1 MNGSESQ
8 ATTLGVRHA
17 LLVYSSPSALFRRIE
32 DTGAYGWALVV
43 LLGLV
48 TLVGYVQVQTGL
60 LDRLVDEGTN
70 NRLRQIEDNRANLVE
85 RGQLRETMENARK
98 QGEFFKTI
106 KRLQVIVLS
115 PVKMLAEYLLIAA
128 SLYAVV
134 ALTGRK
140 PEYHTLMSICVYSGF
155 IELIAYILRVCM
167 MMYYGT
173 INIDTSLALLADPGQ
188 GTVLAAFDPFLM
200 WFWILVA
207 MGLIVTQQLSR
218 RMAIVS
224 CSMLCIVTMGLRVG
238 LSFAAVLGQA

>member
-1 MNGSESQ
+1 MDGSESQ

-48 TLVGYVQVQTGL
+48 TLVGYVQVQSGL
-60 LDRLVDEGTN
+60 LDRLVDERTEKN
-70 NRLRQIEDNRANLVE
+70 MEQIERDRTNLVE
-85 RGQLRETMENARK
+85 RGRLRETMENERK
-98 QGEFFKTI
+98 QGEFIKTLR
-106 KRLQVIVLS
+106 RLQVIVFS

-140 PEYHTLMSICVYSGF
+140 PEYNTLMSICVYSGF
-155 IELIAYILRVCM
+155 IELISYVLRVCM

-173 INIDTSLALLADPGQ
+173 MNVDTSLALLADPGQ
-188 GTVLAAFDPFLM
+188 GTVLAAFDPFLI

-224 CSMLCIVTMGLRVG
+224 CSMLCIATMGLRVG
-238 LSFAAVLGQA
+238 LSFAAALGQA

>member
-1 MNGSESQ
+1 MVGIESQ
-8 ATTLGVRHA
+8 PAQLGVRHA

-70 NRLRQIEDNRANLVE
+70 KSLKQIEDNRTNLVE

-98 QGEFFKTI
+98 QGEFFKTL
-106 KRLQVIVLS
+106 KRLQVIVFS

-173 INIDTSLALLADPGQ
+173 INVDTSLALLADPGR
-188 GTVLAAFDPFLM
+188 GTVLAAFDPFLI

-224 CSMLCIVTMGLRVG
+224 CSMLCIGTMGMRVG
-238 LSFAAVLGQA
+238 LSFAAQLGQT

>member
-1 MNGSESQ
+1 MDRIESQ
-8 ATTLGVRHA
+8 ETTLGVRHA

-60 LDRLVDEGTN
+60 LNRLVDERTN
-70 NRLRQIEDNRANLVE
+70 IRMRQIEDDRANLVD
-85 RGQLRETMENARK
+85 RGQLREVMENARQ
-98 QGEFFKTI
+98 QGEFSKTI
-106 KRLQVIVLS
+106 ARLWVIVVS

-155 IELIAYILRVCM
+155 IELIAYVLRVCM

-173 INIDTSLALLADPGQ
+173 INIDTSLALLADPGR
-188 GTVLAAFDPFLM
+188 GTVLAAFDPFLI

-207 MGLIVTQQLSR
+207 LGLIVTQQLSR

-224 CSMLCIVTMGLRVG
+224 CSMLCIATMGLRVG
-238 LSFAAVLGQA
+238 VSFAAAMGQA

>member
-1 MNGSESQ
+1 MDGIESQ
-8 ATTLGVRHA
+8 ETTLGVRHA

-60 LDRLVDEGTN
+60 LNRLVDERTN
-70 NRLRQIEDNRANLVE
+70 IRMRQIEDDRANLVD
-85 RGQLRETMENARK
+85 RGQLREVMENARQ
-98 QGEFFKTI
+98 QGEFSKTI
-106 KRLQVIVLS
+106 ARLWVIVVS

-155 IELIAYILRVCM
+155 IELIAYVLRVCM

-173 INIDTSLALLADPGQ
+173 INIDTSLALLADPGR
-188 GTVLAAFDPFLM
+188 GTVLAALDPFLI

-207 MGLIVTQQLSR
+207 LGLIVTQQLSR

-224 CSMLCIVTMGLRVG
+224 CSMLCIATMGLRVG
-238 LSFAAVLGQA
+238 VSFAAAMGQA

>member
-1 MNGSESQ
+1 MDRIESQ
-8 ATTLGVRHA
+8 ETTLGVRHA

-60 LDRLVDEGTN
+60 LNRLVDERTN
-70 NRLRQIEDNRANLVE
+70 IRMRHIEDDRANLVD
-85 RGQLRETMENARK
+85 RGQLREVMENARQ
-98 QGEFFKTI
+98 QGEFSKTI
-106 KRLQVIVLS
+106 ARLWVIVVS

-155 IELIAYILRVCM
+155 IELIAYVLRVCM
-167 MMYYGT
+167 MMYYVT
-173 INIDTSLALLADPGQ
+173 INIDTSLALLADPGR
-188 GTVLAAFDPFLM
+188 GTVLAAFDPFLI

-207 MGLIVTQQLSR
+207 LGLIVTQQLSR

-224 CSMLCIVTMGLRVG
+224 CSMLCIATMGLRVG
-238 LSFAAVLGQA
+238 VSFAAAMGQA

>member
-1 MNGSESQ
+1 MDGIESQ
-8 ATTLGVRHA
+8 ETTLGVRHA

-60 LDRLVDEGTN
+60 LNRLVDKRTN
-70 NRLRQIEDNRANLVE
+70 IRMRQIEDDRANLVD
-85 RGQLRETMENARK
+85 RGQLREVMENARQ
-98 QGEFFKTI
+98 QGEFSKTI
-106 KRLQVIVLS
+106 ARLWVIVVS

-155 IELIAYILRVCM
+155 IELIAYVLRVCM

-173 INIDTSLALLADPGQ
+173 ISIDTSLALLADPDR
-188 GTVLAAFDPFLM
+188 GTVLAAFDPFLI

-207 MGLIVTQQLSR
+207 LGLIVTQQLSR

-224 CSMLCIVTMGLRVG
+224 CSMLCIATMGLRVG
-238 LSFAAVLGQA
+238 VSFAAAMGQA

>member
-1 MNGSESQ
+1 M
-8 ATTLGVRHA
+8 
-17 LLVYSSPSALFRRIE
+17 YSSPSALFRRIE

-60 LDRLVDEGTN
+60 LDRLVDENTN
-70 NRLRQIEDNRANLVE
+70 NNLRRIEIDRANLVE
-85 RGQLRETMENARK
+85 RGRLRETLENERK
-98 QGEFFKTI
+98 TGEFVKTL
-106 KRLQVIVLS
+106 KRLQVIVFS

-140 PEYHTLMSICVYSGF
+140 PEYNTLMSICVYSGF
-155 IELIAYILRVCM
+155 IELISYILRVCM

-173 INIDTSLALLADPGQ
+173 MNVDTSLALLADPGR
-188 GTVLAAFDPFLM
+188 GTVLAAFDPFLI

-218 RMAIVS
+218 RMAIGS
-224 CSMLCIVTMGLRVG
+224 GSMLCIGTMGMRVG
-238 LSFAAVLGQA
+238 LSFSAQLGQT

>member
-1 MNGSESQ
+1 MVGSESQ
-8 ATTLGVRHA
+8 PAALGVRHA
-17 LLVYSSPSALFRRIE
+17 LLVYSSPSTLFRRVE

-43 LLGLV
+43 LLGLI

-60 LDRLVDEGTN
+60 LDRLVDESTEKG
-70 NRLRQIEDNRANLVE
+70 LAQIESDRANLVE
-85 RGQLRETMENARK
+85 RGQLREAIEAARK
-98 QGEFFKTI
+98 QGEFSKTI
-106 KRLQVIVLS
+106 ARLWVIVVS

-128 SLYAVV
+128 TLYAVV

-173 INIDTSLALLADPGQ
+173 INVNTSLALLADPGR
-188 GTVLAAFDPFLM
+188 GTMLAAFDPFLI

-207 MGLIVTQQLSR
+207 IGLIVTQQLSR

-224 CSMLCIVTMGLRVG
+224 CSMLCIMTMGLRVG
-238 LSFAAVLGQA
+238 LSFAAELGQA

>member
-1 MNGSESQ
+1 MDGNESQ
-8 ATTLGVRHA
+8 ATALGVRHA
-17 LLVYSSPSALFRRIE
+17 LLVYSSPSVLFRRIE

-48 TLVGYVQVQTGL
+48 TLAGYVQVQTGL
-60 LDRLVDEGTN
+60 LDRLVDENTN
-70 NRLRQIEDNRANLVE
+70 NNLRRIEVDQADLVDRGRLGDA
-85 RGQLRETMENARK
+85 MENERK
-98 QGEFFKTI
+98 TGEFIKTL

-140 PEYHTLMSICVYSGF
+140 PEYNTLMSICVYSGF
-155 IELIAYILRVCM
+155 IELISYILRVCM

-173 INIDTSLALLADPGQ
+173 MNIDTSLALLAHPGQ
-188 GTVLAAFDPFLM
+188 GTLLAAFDPFLI

-238 LSFAAVLGQA
+238 LSFAAALGPA

>member
-1 MNGSESQ
+1 MDGIESQ
-8 ATTLGVRHA
+8 ETTLGVRHA

-60 LDRLVDEGTN
+60 LNRLVDERTN
-70 NRLRQIEDNRANLVE
+70 IRMRQIEDDRANLVD
-85 RGQLRETMENARK
+85 RGQLREVMENARQ
-98 QGEFFKTI
+98 QGEFSKTI
-106 KRLQVIVLS
+106 ARLWVIVVS

-155 IELIAYILRVCM
+155 IELIAYVLRVCM

-173 INIDTSLALLADPGQ
+173 INIDTSLALLADPGR
-188 GTVLAAFDPFLM
+188 GTVLAAFDPFLI

-207 MGLIVTQQLSR
+207 LGLIVTQQLSR

-224 CSMLCIVTMGLRVG
+224 CSMLCIATMGLRVG
-238 LSFAAVLGQA
+238 VSFAAAMGQA